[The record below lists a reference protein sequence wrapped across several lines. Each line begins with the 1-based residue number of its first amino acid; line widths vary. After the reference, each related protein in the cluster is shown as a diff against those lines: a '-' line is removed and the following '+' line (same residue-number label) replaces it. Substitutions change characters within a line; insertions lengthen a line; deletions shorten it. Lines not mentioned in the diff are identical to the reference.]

1 MTANEQG
8 NGLTLF
14 TGAAL
19 ILLILWVPVIH
30 LSLPG
35 VNEYFMLFCIWIGL
49 IYTISMQ
56 SRRTIGYQVTL
67 FPVFQGYMALT
78 GYTALQEIGFSLAV
92 FIGMFIHTVR
102 IGETYRN
109 CFIRSMKFM
118 LLCLLSLRITTFIL
132 QHFRADIFE
141 NTYLTAAA
149 LSGSAILAVFL
160 NQFFQSVIEFSGTKD
175 WKQAFRNN
183 TKSAVYPGLFILFLL
198 PAAVQ
203 TKVPSSNVWEW
214 NLIAVLTTLLIIQT
228 GLSLLLDRARCSYS
242 RTRFLENELGKH
254 SEILTGLD
262 SPIEALS
269 ILANFLYRAAETSA
283 VRVTWKNI
291 SMTYPTSFETSRNA
305 PISRQGEEGLLLEI
319 WPSPRTRLDNERI
332 EIFVLQTETVLKNLE
347 MRISVVK
354 SAWKCLEAMVY
365 SLDMSD
371 SRQAGYSRIVAN
383 IAREIG
389 REMGMTIDALDDLE
403 MSAMLH
409 LTAAILEKAEEDWH
423 EAFST
428 SDPARTQFQLPPE
441 VVKGI
446 RHITENYDGSG
457 KPERL
462 SGKSIPAIAR
472 ILSVASNF
480 AANLSNQSVDDSILE
495 LKRRSGL
502 IYDPDIVDILENI
515 SLQQDK
521 MVSLGQENRR
531 SDLIKPAIDYI

>member
-56 SRRTIGYQVTL
+56 SHRTIGYRVTL

-78 GYTALQEIGFSLAV
+78 GYTALQEIAFSLAV
-92 FIGMFIHTVR
+92 FIGMLIHTVR

-109 CFIRSMKFM
+109 CFIRSTKFM

-132 QHFRADIFE
+132 QHFRTDIFE
-141 NTYLTAAA
+141 STYLTAAA
-149 LSGSAILAVFL
+149 LSGSAVLAVFL

-175 WKQAFRNN
+175 LKQAFRNN
-183 TKSAVYPGLFILFLL
+183 AKSAVYPGLFVLFLL

-214 NLIAVLTTLLIIQT
+214 NLIAVLTTVLVIQT

-269 ILANFLYRAAETSA
+269 ILANFLYRAAETFA

-291 SMTYPTSFETSRNA
+291 SVTYPTGFKTSGNA
-305 PISRQGEEGLLLEI
+305 PISRQGEEGLLLEV

-347 MRISVVK
+347 LRISVVK

-446 RHITENYDGSG
+446 RHMTENYDGSG
-457 KPERL
+457 RPERL

-480 AANLSNQSVDDSILE
+480 AANLSNQSIDDAILE
-495 LKRRSGL
+495 LKRRTGL
-502 IYDPDIVDILENI
+502 IFDPDIVDILENI
-515 SLQQDK
+515 SLQQDR
-521 MVSLGQENRR
+521 MVSLGQENHR
-531 SDLIKPAIDYI
+531 SDQIRPVIDYI

>member
-1 MTANEQG
+1 MIKNEPG
-8 NGLTLF
+8 SGLTLF
-14 TGAAL
+14 SGAAV
-19 ILLILWVPVIH
+19 ILLILWIPVLH
-30 LSLPG
+30 LSLRG
-35 VNEYFMLFCIWIGL
+35 VNEYFMLFCIWVGL
-49 IYTISMQ
+49 VFTISMQ
-56 SRRTIGYQVTL
+56 SRRTVGYQVTL

-78 GYTALQEIGFSLAV
+78 GYTVLQEVGFTLAL

-102 IGETYRN
+102 IGETYRD

-118 LLCLLSLRITTFIL
+118 LICLLSLRITTLIL
-132 QHFRADIFE
+132 QQFRTSVFE
-141 NTYLTAAA
+141 SNYLTAAA
-149 LSGSAILAVFL
+149 LSGSALLAVFL
-160 NQFFQSVIEFSGTKD
+160 NQLLQSVIEFSETKGF
-175 WKQAFRNN
+175 KQTFRNN
-183 TKSAVYPGLFILFLL
+183 IKSAVYPVLFILFLL

-203 TKVPSSNVWEW
+203 TKLTSSSVWEW
-214 NLIAVLTTLLIIQT
+214 NLITVVTTVLVIQT

-262 SPIEALS
+262 SPIEALR
-269 ILANFLYRAAETSA
+269 ILANFLYQAAETYA

-291 SMTYPTSFETSRNA
+291 SMTYPTSFETSGIA
-305 PISRQGEEGLLLEI
+305 PISRQGEEGLLLEV

-332 EIFVLQTETVLKNLE
+332 EIFILQTETVLKNLE
-347 MRISVVK
+347 LRISVVK
-354 SAWKCLEAMVY
+354 SGWKCLEAMVY

-389 REMGMTIDALDDLE
+389 REMGMATDALDDLE

-441 VVKGI
+441 VLLGI
-446 RHITENYDGSG
+446 RHMTENYDGSG
-457 KPERL
+457 KPEKL
-462 SGKSIPAIAR
+462 IGKSIPAIAR

-480 AANLSNQSVDDSILE
+480 AANLSNQSVDDAILE
-495 LKRRSGL
+495 LKRRTGL

-515 SLQQDK
+515 SLQQEN
-521 MVSLGQENRR
+521 MVFSNNL
-531 SDLIKPAIDYI
+531 